1 METVTDK
8 KVTKEKKALFG
19 GPFGV
24 ALVVAVLAS
33 IAAIPLLMKLAPVS
47 GQHESAEG
55 DVAPASDAAAI
66 AAATGQSPDSESEAG
81 LGEAAV
87 VDVERSAAA
96 DAGNV
101 SDKAEPDADDV
112 TKAEPVATS
121 DATAAPGR
129 DTDKARDTDKVAAA
143 DAAVA
148 DVPVDPSADEN
159 AASLDSE
166 SGNATAESGDAPDA
180 LAIREISATDAETN
194 EMIGGRISLVSANGP
209 GVVVFEDGTRYTPGT
224 VMPNGHV
231 VSTIESDRVILER
244 EEMVSVLRLD

>member
-81 LGEAAV
+81 LGEAAE

-96 DAGNV
+96 DAGNL

-129 DTDKARDTDKVAAA
+129 DTDKAAAA

-159 AASLDSE
+159 AASLDLE

-180 LAIREISATDAETN
+180 LAIREFSATDAETN